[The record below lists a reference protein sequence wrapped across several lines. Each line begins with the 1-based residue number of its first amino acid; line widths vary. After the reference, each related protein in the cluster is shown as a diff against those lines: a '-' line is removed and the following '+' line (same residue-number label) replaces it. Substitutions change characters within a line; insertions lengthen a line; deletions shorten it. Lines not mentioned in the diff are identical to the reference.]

1 MCGSFFDSA
10 VLLNYLSPTYFIVPT
25 TKKRRKG
32 KGGKKVNRSVG
43 GKKRRLGGGG
53 RCRRSAG
60 IGSWGFLLLVFS
72 LTSKQAKQ
80 AIARQ
85 L

>member
-1 MCGSFFDSA
+1 MCVCGSFFDSA

-53 RCRRSAG
+53 RGEGNGEKGEKTWRGKGKRREG
-60 IGSWGFLLLVFS
+60 RGG
-72 LTSKQAKQ
+72 KGE
-80 AIARQ
+80 
-85 L
+85 